1 MITKCHRF
9 DRSGLR
15 PVRQSTGENA
25 FEAASPADHRTLK
38 DGFAARNPIPASG
51 RGCVETPSGCGNS
64 QPFDT
69 TGLRESV
76 SVDFESPARSREVV
90 EGFWRPVLTAKW
102 AHTPANLIALMIP
115 SNPKMAITR
124 RRL

>member
-1 MITKCHRF
+1 
-9 DRSGLR
+9 L
-15 PVRQSTGENA
+15 
-25 FEAASPADHRTLK
+25 
-38 DGFAARNPIPASG
+38 G

-90 EGFWRPVLTAKW
+90 EGFWRPVL
-102 AHTPANLIALMIP
+102 
-115 SNPKMAITR
+115 
-124 RRL
+124 